1 MRQTMRCARR
11 GRHALGALLLLVP
24 AVPLAAQGRWKQIDT
39 TSVGNKVLLD
49 PKSVS
54 TKDGITTA
62 TLRTVF
68 VKPVKTPKG
77 DITSART
84 TAMFDCAKG
93 VVAVKENIYFHDEKA
108 NSIYQRSAPKIPG
121 YAKPIQGA
129 LPAVAMRHL
138 CAKPAK

>member
-1 MRQTMRCARR
+1 LNRTVVRMRTRI
-11 GRHALGALLLLVP
+11 HLALLLLLP
-24 AVPLAAQGRWKQIDT
+24 ALPLGAQARWKEIDT
-39 TSVGNKVLLD
+39 TATGNKVLLD

-54 TKDGITTA
+54 AKDGIITA

-77 DITSART
+77 DLTSART

-93 VVAVKENIYFHDEKA
+93 MVAVKENIYFHDEKA

-121 YAKPIQGA
+121 YAKPFDGA

-138 CAKPAK
+138 CATPAK